1 MSSPTDETSVRHNT
15 GQSGKTGLLNAP
27 LPLLDDAE
35 GSCLPDSLPFTV
47 DAHVHFF
54 PDDLFAAVWQWFDQF
69 GWPIRYRLTA
79 PEIIE
84 FLFGRGIDHI
94 VALHYAHKPGIA
106 RQLNS
111 YMAELSRSNPR
122 VTALATVF
130 PGEKGTSE
138 ILMEAFE
145 SGLKGVKLHSHVQ
158 CFDMHSEPMHEIYQL
173 CSTHHQPLIMHVG
186 REPKSPAY
194 PCDPYLLCDAKRLEG
209 VLRQH
214 PGLKVCVPHL
224 GADEFG
230 AYRNLIEKYENLWL
244 DTTMML
250 ADYLPMGYVPDLT
263 AMRSDRIMFGT
274 DFPNLPYAWDRE
286 IKRLS
291 ALKLDDDVL
300 EKILGGNAG
309 EFYGIVG
316 NEGS

>member
-1 MSSPTDETSVRHNT
+1 M
-15 GQSGKTGLLNAP
+15 G
-27 LPLLDDAE
+27 DAE
-35 GSCLPDSLPFTV
+35 GSCLSDSLPFTV

-54 PDDLFAAVWQWFDQF
+54 PDDLFAAVWQWFDRF
-69 GWPIRYRLTA
+69 GWPIRYRLTS

-84 FLFGRGIDHI
+84 FLLGRGIDHI

-111 YMAELSRSNPR
+111 YMAEVSRSNPR

-130 PGEKGTSE
+130 PGEECASE
-138 ILMEAFE
+138 ILVEAFE

-158 CFDMHSEPMHEIYQL
+158 CFDMRSESMNEIYQL

-194 PCDPYLLCDAKRLEG
+194 SCDPYVLCDAARLEG
-209 VLRQH
+209 VLRQY

-224 GADEFG
+224 GADEFD
-230 AYRNLIEKYENLWL
+230 AYRQLIVKYENIWL

-250 ADYLPMGYVPDLT
+250 ADYLPMNYRPDLT
-263 AMRSDRIMFGT
+263 VMRPDRIMFGT

-291 ALKLDDDVL
+291 ASGLADDVL
-300 EKILGGNAG
+300 EKVLGGNAR
-309 EFYGIVG
+309 EFYGIDADE
-316 NEGS
+316 NNTSPEERNCANRK